1 MLGPAPRLQ
10 TQVLGVG
17 RLARGVW
24 HGNLYL
30 RGGGDP
36 TFGDG
41 SWNTF
46 YEGGHGPTAAQLARA
61 LYKAGIRRVTG
72 LLYADPSRFNAQ
84 LGGPATHYH
93 ADIPDYGG
101 ELSALVFDHGATGF
115 GLGPAAFA
123 DHQVAVAMQNAGI
136 GLQAARRTARTPLD
150 ARVLASV
157 NSPPLRVLLRLMNVP
172 SDDLFADLLTKQ
184 LGYQT
189 LHEGTLA
196 AGAEIIRQ
204 VLSIRYQLRPRMF
217 DGSGLDK
224 ADRSSP
230 DQIVSLLRQIWGTP
244 VGAVLLRSLPTVGI
258 NGTVQTIADGTAA
271 QGRCV
276 AKTGTLN
283 NVTNVAGYCAARSG
297 QTLAFALMIDGPPN
311 WVAVTPLGRMLAAI
325 AGY

>member
-1 MLGPAPRLQ
+1 M
-10 TQVLGVG
+10 
-17 RLARGVW
+17 
-24 HGNLYL
+24 
-30 RGGGDP
+30 
-36 TFGDG
+36 
-41 SWNTF
+41 
-46 YEGGHGPTAAQLARA
+46 
-61 LYKAGIRRVTG
+61 
-72 LLYADPSRFNAQ
+72 
-84 LGGPATHYH
+84 
-93 ADIPDYGG
+93 
-101 ELSALVFDHGATGF
+101 
-115 GLGPAAFA
+115 
-123 DHQVAVAMQNAGI
+123 
-136 GLQAARRTARTPLD
+136 
-150 ARVLASV
+150 
-157 NSPPLRVLLRLMNVP
+157 
-172 SDDLFADLLTKQ
+172 
-184 LGYQT
+184 
-189 LHEGTLA
+189 
-196 AGAEIIRQ
+196 
-204 VLSIRYQLRPRMF
+204 LSIRYQLRPRMF